1 MTREEIVRKFQDGT
15 ITGDELLNLPY
26 TNQRDAGRVL
36 VEIYYYLRDVNEERA
51 FNEVETPV
59 PKDKWRETIENAKK
73 CTDRAIAT
81 ALREMW
87 FEEE

>member
-1 MTREEIVRKFQDGT
+1 MTPEEIVRKFQNGT

-36 VEIYYYLRDVNEERA
+36 LEIYYYLLDVNEDRA
-51 FNEVETPV
+51 FSEMVTPV
-59 PKDKWRETIENAKK
+59 SQETWKETLEKAKK

-81 ALREMW
+81 ALREIL
-87 FEEE
+87 FEE

>member
-1 MTREEIVRKFQDGT
+1 MTQEEIVRKFQDGT

-26 TNQRDAGRVL
+26 TNRNEAGRVL
-36 VEIYYYLRDVNEERA
+36 LEIYYCLLDVNEERA

-59 PKDKWRETIENAKK
+59 PKEKWKETIERAKK

-81 ALREMW
+81 ALREIW
-87 FEEE
+87 FEE

>member
-1 MTREEIVRKFQDGT
+1 MTQEEIVRKFQDGT

-36 VEIYYYLRDVNEERA
+36 LEIYYYLLDVNEDRA
-51 FNEVETPV
+51 FSEMITPV
-59 PKDKWRETIENAKK
+59 SQEKWRETMDKAKI

-81 ALREMW
+81 ALREIW
-87 FEEE
+87 FEE

>member
-1 MTREEIVRKFQDGT
+1 MTQEEIVKKFKNGT

-36 VEIYYYLRDVNEERA
+36 LEIYYYLLDVNEERA

-59 PKDKWRETIENAKK
+59 PKEKWRETIDKAKI

-81 ALREMW
+81 ALREIW
-87 FEEE
+87 FEE

>member
-1 MTREEIVRKFQDGT
+1 MTQEEIVKKFQNGT

-26 TNQRDAGRVL
+26 TNRNEAGRVL
-36 VEIYYYLRDVNEERA
+36 LEIYYYLLDVNEERA

-59 PKDKWRETIENAKK
+59 PKEKWRETIERAKK

-81 ALREMW
+81 ALREIW
-87 FEEE
+87 FEE